1 MDGLLI
7 VNKPAGMTS
16 HDVVARV
23 RRLLNERS
31 VGHLGTLDPSATGVL
46 PLLIGRFTRLAAFY
60 NDADKQYEG
69 MIHFGQATD
78 TYDAEG
84 EPVGLRQAV
93 SFSLAELREAAQ
105 NFVGFIQQMPPPFSA
120 KKIAGVPAYKLARK
134 KEKVDLQPR
143 KVKVK
148 QFEILGFD
156 GERARFRA
164 CVGSGT
170 YMRSIAHDLGKAL
183 GPGAYLGELTRTAVR
198 EFVLDGAHR
207 LDELESSLTLHN
219 TSYQTLDG
227 GEGGRSGRGSE
238 CNASTAGVTSSD
250 LALAPMSRPPSLEE
264 MFIHPRL
271 ILPEFPAV
279 TAPPDALAKV
289 HHGAAVNLP
298 YFPQPGVPSAHGP
311 VMLRVFADQTRLVA
325 IARQIAGTLFHPKVV
340 LM

>member
-46 PLLIGRFTRLAAFY
+46 PLLVGRFTRLAVFY
-60 NDADKQYEG
+60 SDADKRYEG
-69 MIHFGQATD
+69 VIHFGQATD
-78 TYDAEG
+78 SYDAEG
-84 EPVGLRQAV
+84 DSVGPRQAV
-93 SFSLAELREAAQ
+93 SFSLPQLREAADK
-105 NFVGFIQQMPPPFSA
+105 FVGRIQQTPPPFSA
-120 KKIAGVPAYKLARK
+120 KKISGVPAYKLARK
-134 KEKVDLQPR
+134 KENVELQPR
-143 KVKVK
+143 QVEVKE
-148 QFEILGFD
+148 FEIVSFD
-156 GERARFRA
+156 GENARFKA
-164 CVGSGT
+164 CVGPGT

-183 GPGAYLGELTRTAVR
+183 GPGAHLGKLIRTTVR
-198 EFVLDGAHR
+198 EFGLKGAHT
-207 LDELESSLTLHN
+207 LDELETSISLHN
-219 TSYQTLDG
+219 TSYQTLDKRNRHAQA
-227 GEGGRSGRGSE
+227 ESG
-238 CNASTAGVTSSD
+238 
-250 LALAPMSRPPSLEE
+250 LQAL
-264 MFIHPRL
+264 FVHPRL

-298 YFPQPGVPSAHGP
+298 FFPQPGMPSSRGP